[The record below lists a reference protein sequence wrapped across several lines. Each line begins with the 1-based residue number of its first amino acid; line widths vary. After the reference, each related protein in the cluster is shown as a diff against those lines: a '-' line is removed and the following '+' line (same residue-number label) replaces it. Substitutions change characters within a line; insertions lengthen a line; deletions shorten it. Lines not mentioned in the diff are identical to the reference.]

1 MTSQHDTGTSI
12 LLESGTNELE
22 VVEFYINNI
31 RYGVNV
37 AKVEEVRYLPEYRS
51 IPQTSKKFMGFFN
64 LRGKVIPIIDLP
76 EMLGAPPVTIQNP
89 QIIVMHFH
97 ERVLG
102 FLVERVI
109 KIIRL
114 SWGNIIPPPCSFEHH
129 PVVGVVVEPG
139 REEDLI
145 QLIDFEKIMEEIAP
159 VFKSIEGKQPGV
171 ETSEEEAPDEDAP
184 RAFDR
189 SIYKIWL
196 AEDSKMIQQVVAT
209 GLKEAGYTQQQW
221 FSNGASAWE
230 AICQVQEENLSQE
243 ISLLVSDIEMP
254 QMDGLSLVKN
264 LKDDP
269 IYKGIPAIMFSSLI
283 NQNTVHKCQSVGA
296 DTQVAKPDME
306 TLVVCM
312 DELIQQ
318 YAAA

>member
-1 MTSQHDTGTSI
+1 MKPENNAGSSI

-22 VVEFYINNI
+22 VVEFYINNV

-76 EMLGAPPVTIQNP
+76 KILGAPLMTVQNP

-114 SWGNIIPPPCSFEHH
+114 SWTNIIPPPCSFENH

-139 REEDLI
+139 RENDLI
-145 QLIDFEKIMEEIAP
+145 QLVDFEKIMEEIAP
-159 VFKSIEGKQPGV
+159 VFKTIEGTQSEDGASKQ
-171 ETSEEEAPDEDAP
+171 EEPQEESQLV
-184 RAFDR
+184 FDR
-189 SIYKIWL
+189 SAYKIWL
-196 AEDSKMIQQVVAT
+196 AEDSKMIQQVVSA

-221 FSNGASAWE
+221 FSNGAAAWE
-230 AICQVQEENLSQE
+230 AISQLSEANLYQK
-243 ISLLVSDIEMP
+243 ITLLVSDIEMP

-269 IYKGIPAIMFSSLI
+269 IYKAIPVIMFSSLI
-283 NQNTVHKCQSVGA
+283 NENTVHKCQSVGA

-306 TLVVCM
+306 TLVMCM

-318 YAAA
+318 YATT